1 MTSAGRERIGGQY
14 EGVVQELRVFGLVRR
29 GAVVFI
35 IIMMMM
41 IL

>member
-1 MTSAGRERIGGQY
+1 MLVVGGSVASA

-35 IIMMMM
+35 IMMVMM